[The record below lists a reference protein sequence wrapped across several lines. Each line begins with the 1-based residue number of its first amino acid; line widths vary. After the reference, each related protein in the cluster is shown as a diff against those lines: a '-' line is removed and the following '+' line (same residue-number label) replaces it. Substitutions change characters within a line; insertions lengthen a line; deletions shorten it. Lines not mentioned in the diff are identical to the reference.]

1 MERFLAAIRNMFQV
15 QDLRKRILFTLAM
28 LAVYRIGAHITAP
41 GINKVRL
48 EQVWG
53 EVGNTLLGV
62 LDLFSGGNF
71 RTISVFALGV
81 TPYITASI
89 ILQLMTVVSPQLKKL
104 QEEGE
109 MGRQK
114 INQWTRYLTV
124 GLAAVQ
130 TFFVANWLQYNG
142 VASVP
147 GTRFLIMT
155 ALILTT
161 GTIFVM
167 WLGEQITERGVGNG
181 VSLLIFAGIVIGLP
195 RGIQQV
201 AQRLSSG
208 DPLETVGV
216 IVMVLALVALIA
228 FIVFVESGRRKVAVS
243 YAKRH
248 VGRQMVG
255 GQQTTMPLKVNMGG
269 VIPVIFAS
277 SVLSMPQS
285 LFSAFPPDPANQ
297 NSTWGRVY
305 QFFQF
310 FHGGDPY
317 YEFVFMTLIIFFTLF
332 NTHANGNNA
341 AWVDWVQANLVK
353 GDHPIYMVTYV
364 ALILFFTFF
373 YVSIIF
379 NVEEVA
385 DNLRKHGGFMPGI
398 RPGRATADY
407 LRTILTRLTTVG
419 AVYLAFIAFV
429 PQFMLSGFK
438 VGRLP
443 FVGTWLENFVSNTPG
458 LAWIPNGM
466 GYKFYFGGT
475 SLLILVGVAMDTV
488 AQIES
493 QLVMR
498 NYEGFLGGGGR
509 LRGRRT

>member
-1 MERFLAAIRNMFQV
+1 MEKFFAAVRNMFQV
-15 QDLRKRILFTLAM
+15 PDLRKRIFFTLGL
-28 LAVYRIGAHITAP
+28 LAIYRVGAHVTAP
-41 GINKVRL
+41 GINKERL
-48 EQVWG
+48 EAVWH

-89 ILQLMTVVSPQLKKL
+89 ILQLMTVVYPALKKM

-109 MGRQK
+109 MGRAK
-114 INQWTRYLTV
+114 INQYTRYLTV
-124 GLAAVQ
+124 ALAFIQ
-130 TFFVANWLQYNG
+130 TSFVGHWLQANG
-142 VASVP
+142 VLTPRPMFSFAQ
-147 GTRFLIMT
+147 GLLDWHLLFT
-155 ALILTT
+155 AVTLTT

-181 VSLLIFAGIVIGLP
+181 ISLLIFAGIIIGLP
-195 RGIQQV
+195 RGVQQV
-201 AQRLSSG
+201 FERVRGG
-208 DPLETVGV
+208 DTLQTLGV
-216 IVMVLALVALIA
+216 IALVIALIALIA
-228 FIVFVESGRRKVAVS
+228 FIVFVESGRRKIAVS

-277 SVLSMPQS
+277 SVLAMPQT
-285 LFSAFPPDPANQ
+285 LFSAFPPSSPD
-297 NSTWGRVY
+297 STWGKIFS
-305 QFFQF
+305 FFQV

-317 YEFVFMTLIIFFTLF
+317 YEFVFI
-332 NTHANGNNA
+332 
-341 AWVDWVQANLVK
+341 
-353 GDHPIYMVTYV
+353 
-364 ALILFFTFF
+364 ALIVIFTFF
-373 YVSIIF
+373 YISIVF

-398 RPGRATADY
+398 RPGRATAEY
-407 LRTILTRLTTVG
+407 LNTIMTRLTTVG
-419 AVYLAFIAFV
+419 AVYLALVAFL
-429 PQFMLSGFK
+429 PQIMLSGFR

-443 FVGTWLENFVSNTPG
+443 FIGTQLDTFFTNTPG
-458 LAWIPNGM
+458 LSWIPTGM
-466 GYKFYFGGT
+466 GYQFYFGGT

-488 AQIES
+488 AQIEA

-498 NYEGFLGGGGR
+498 NYEGFLSTGR
-509 LRGRRT
+509 LRGRRS

>member
-1 MERFLAAIRNMFQV
+1 MEKFFAAVRNMFNV
-15 QDLRKRILFTLAM
+15 PDLRRRIFFTLGL
-28 LAVYRIGAHITAP
+28 LAVYRLGAHVGSP
-41 GINKVRL
+41 GINKARL
-48 EQVWG
+48 DEVWRDVAG
-53 EVGNTLLGV
+53 TLLGV

-71 RTISVFALGV
+71 RTISIFALGV

-124 GLAAVQ
+124 VLAAIQ
-130 TFFVANWLQYNG
+130 TTFVAHWLQING
-142 VASVP
+142 VIPPTWGAMLTTVL
-147 GTRFLIMT
+147 T
-155 ALILTT
+155 LTT

-181 VSLLIFAGIVIGLP
+181 ISLLIFSGIVIGLP
-195 RGIQQV
+195 NGVRQV
-201 AQRLSSG
+201 MTRVSG
-208 DPLETVGV
+208 GDTLEILGV
-216 IVMVLALVALIA
+216 IVMVAVLVLVIA
-228 FIVFVESGRRKVAVS
+228 FIVFVESARRKIPVS

-255 GQQTTMPLKVNMGG
+255 GQQTTMPLKLNMGG

-285 LFSAFPPDPANQ
+285 LFSALPPKNPDNWYGKIF
-297 NSTWGRVY
+297 S
-305 QFFQF
+305 FFQV
-310 FHGGDPY
+310 FHAGDPY
-317 YEFVFMTLIIFFTLF
+317 YELIFLTLII
-332 NTHANGNNA
+332 
-341 AWVDWVQANLVK
+341 
-353 GDHPIYMVTYV
+353 
-364 ALILFFTFF
+364 FFTFF
-373 YVSIIF
+373 YVSIVF

-398 RPGRATADY
+398 RPGRATAEY
-407 LRTILTRLTTVG
+407 LNTILTRLTVVG
-419 AVYLAFIAFV
+419 AVYLAAVAFL
-429 PQFMLSGFK
+429 PQLMLSGFR

-443 FVGTWLENFVSNTPG
+443 FVGTWLDAFFSTTPG
-458 LAWIPNGM
+458 LSWILTGM
-466 GYKFYFGGT
+466 GYQFYFGGT

-488 AQIES
+488 AQIEA

-498 NYEGFLGGGGR
+498 NYEGFLGSGGR
-509 LRGRRT
+509 LRGRRA

>member
-1 MERFLAAIRNMFQV
+1 MEKFLAAVRNMFNV
-15 QDLRKRILFTLAM
+15 PDLRRRIFFTLGL
-28 LAVYRIGAHITAP
+28 LAVYRLGAHVSAP

-53 EVGNTLLGV
+53 EVAGTLLGV

-89 ILQLMTVVSPQLKKL
+89 ILQLMTVVYPTLKKL

-109 MGRQK
+109 IGRQK

-124 GLAAVQ
+124 LLAAIQ
-130 TFFVANWLQYNG
+130 TSFVAHWLQVNG
-142 VASVP
+142 VGAP
-147 GTRFLIMT
+147 TWGFL
-155 ALILTT
+155 LTT
-161 GTIFVM
+161 VLTLSTGTMFVM

-181 VSLLIFAGIVIGLP
+181 ISLLIFAGIVIGLP
-195 RGIQQV
+195 NGITQVFDRVRG
-201 AQRLSSG
+201 G
-208 DPLETVGV
+208 DTMQTIGV
-216 IVMVLALVALIA
+216 IALVIALIAIIA
-228 FIVFVESGRRKVAVS
+228 FIVFVEAARRKIPVS

-255 GQQTTMPLKVNMGG
+255 GQQTTMPLKINMGG

-285 LFSAFPPDPANQ
+285 LFAAVPPDP
-297 NSTWGRVY
+297 SKPDTWWATIY
-305 QFFQF
+305 TFFQT
-310 FHGGDPY
+310 FHASDPY
-317 YEFVFMTLIIFFTLF
+317 YELIFLS
-332 NTHANGNNA
+332 
-341 AWVDWVQANLVK
+341 
-353 GDHPIYMVTYV
+353 
-364 ALILFFTFF
+364 LIMFFTFF
-373 YVSIIF
+373 YVSIVF
-379 NVEEVA
+379 NVEEVS

-398 RPGRATADY
+398 RPGRATAEY
-407 LRTILTRLTTVG
+407 LNSILTRLTTVG
-419 AVYLAFIAFV
+419 AIYLALVAFV

-438 VGRLP
+438 VARLP
-443 FVGTWLENFVSNTPG
+443 WIGPYLDNFVSTTPG
-458 LAWIPNGM
+458 LGWIPEGM
-466 GYKFYFGGT
+466 GYQFYFGGT

-488 AQIES
+488 SQIEA

-509 LRGRRT
+509 LRGRRA